1 MIENIRKYSNSWVV
15 KAFLGLLGV
24 CFAFLWGGND
34 ALKMIGLSQDSTV
47 AVVGNK
53 KFSVQDLNTEVYRE
67 SVRMQMMSGQT
78 LTKEQVSAM
87 GLDREVTQQWIY
99 NTLVALEAKD
109 LGMDVSD
116 EFLARNIQE
125 SKLFQTPD
133 GKFSLA
139 RFNEIIR
146 RFGFTNEAGYV
157 GYMRSDTL
165 RYRVLKALSGNAQIT
180 AFSQDPLYAWYEQT
194 REIALATIKAAP
206 IDPSVKITDDM
217 LRDFYGKNLK
227 KFALPERRTAR
238 VLSFSP
244 KQFKSVTVTDTEV
257 KDLYDVQKNDK
268 FKNIPATEALK
279 KIRAQLEADKLK
291 DQTFEM
297 SKKIEEAFASGTSLE
312 TLAKQYQ
319 GTILVINKA
328 HKPLGQVTSLNDQA
342 AAEAFDMEQGTLS
355 PMNFMEDGTGYIV
368 YVDAIHQPVQQ
379 TFQEAK
385 EQVLELYKE
394 QERARM
400 TQVAAENAVTDAKK
414 SSLRNVAMR
423 KKYDVQGIKLSRT
436 KPLSPLKAKL
446 SPLTMLKIFSLP
458 YMGSI
463 AFQELNEN
471 NEPVW
476 YVAQVV
482 EIKPANLMTSSI
494 VQRTEFKERMDKQ
507 IQSDVL
513 QLYYT
518 YLQKKFPVEVK
529 ERFFTD
535 ATESPKRKKRR
546 AIHRFIGR

>member
-15 KAFLGLLGV
+15 KAFLGLLGI

-67 SVRMQMMSGQT
+67 SVRMQMMSGQS
-78 LTKEQVSAM
+78 LTKEQVAEM
-87 GLDREVTQQWIY
+87 GLDREATQQWIY
-99 NTLVALEAKD
+99 NTLVALEAND
-109 LGMDVSD
+109 LGIDVSD
-116 EFLARNIQE
+116 EFLANNIHE

-133 GKFSLA
+133 GKFSIA

-157 GYMRSDTL
+157 SYMRSDTL
-165 RYRVLKALSGNAQIT
+165 RYRILKSLASNVQIT

-194 REIALATIKAAP
+194 REIALATIKAPAP
-206 IDPSVKITDDM
+206 DASVKITDDM
-217 LRDFYGKNLK
+217 LRDYYGKHLK
-227 KFALPERRTAR
+227 QFALAERRTAR

-244 KQFKSVTVTDTEV
+244 KQFKSVTVTDMEV

-268 FKNIPATEALK
+268 FKNIPAADALK
-279 KIRAQLEADKLK
+279 TVRAQLEADKLK

-312 TLAKQYQ
+312 ALAKQHQ
-319 GTILVINKA
+319 GVLKTLDKVQKPSDKA
-328 HKPLGQVTSLNDQA
+328 TSLDDQA
-342 AAEAFDMEQGTLS
+342 ATVAFDLEQGTLS

-385 EQVLELYKE
+385 GRVSELYKE

-414 SSLRNVAMR
+414 SSLRNVGM
-423 KKYDVQGIKLSRT
+423 KNKYDVQGIKLART
-436 KPLSPLKAKL
+436 KALSASKVKL
-446 SPLTMLKIFSLP
+446 SPLSMLKIFSLP
-458 YMGSI
+458 YMGSV
-463 AFQELNEN
+463 AFQELNDK

-482 EIKPANLMTSSI
+482 EIKPANLMTASM
-494 VQRTEFKERMDKQ
+494 VQRTEFKDRMDKQ
-507 IQSDVL
+507 MQSDVL
-513 QLYYT
+513 QIYYT
-518 YLQKKFPVEVK
+518 YLQKKYPVEVK
-529 ERFFTD
+529 ERFFKH
-535 ATESPKRKKRR
+535 ESDPR
-546 AIHRFIGR
+546 A

>member
-1 MIENIRKYSNSWVV
+1 MIGNIRKYADSWVV
-15 KAFLGLLGV
+15 KAFLGLLGI

-67 SVRMQMMSGQT
+67 SVRMQMMSGQS
-78 LTKEQVSAM
+78 LTKEQVAEM
-87 GLDREVTQQWIY
+87 GLDREATQQWIY
-99 NTLVALEAKD
+99 NTLVSLEAQD
-109 LGMDVSD
+109 LGIEVSD
-116 EFLARNIQE
+116 EFLANNIHE

-133 GKFSLA
+133 GKFSIA

-157 GYMRSDTL
+157 SYMRADTL
-165 RYRVLKALSGNAQIT
+165 RYRVLKALAGNVQIT

-194 REIALATIKAAP
+194 REIALATIKAPAT
-206 IDPSVKITDDM
+206 DASVKITDDM
-217 LRDFYGKNLK
+217 LRDYYGKHLK
-227 KFALPERRTAR
+227 QFALPERRTAR

-244 KQFKSVTVTDTEV
+244 KQFKSVTVTDIEV
-257 KDLYDVQKNDK
+257 KDLYEVQKNDK
-268 FKNIPATEALK
+268 FKNIPAADALK
-279 KIRAQLEADKLK
+279 TVRAQLEADKLK

-312 TLAKQYQ
+312 ALAKQHQ
-319 GTILVINKA
+319 GVLKTLDKVQKPTDKA
-328 HKPLGQVTSLNDQA
+328 TSLDDQA
-342 AAEAFDMEQGTLS
+342 AAIAFDLEQGTLS

-385 EQVLELYKE
+385 ARVSELYKE

-414 SSLRNVAMR
+414 SSLRNVGM
-423 KKYDVQGIKLSRT
+423 KNKYDVQGIKLART
-436 KPLSPLKAKL
+436 KVLSASKTKL
-446 SPLTMLKIFSLP
+446 SPLSMLKIFSLP
-458 YMGSI
+458 YMGSV
-463 AFQELNEN
+463 AFQELNDK

-482 EIKPANLMTSSI
+482 EIKPANLMTASM
-494 VQRTEFKERMDKQ
+494 VQRTEFKDRMDKQ
-507 IQSDVL
+507 MQSDVL
-513 QLYYT
+513 QLYYAH
-518 YLQKKFPVEVK
+518 LQKKYPVEVK
-529 ERFFTD
+529 ERFFKH
-535 ATESPKRKKRR
+535 ESDPR
-546 AIHRFIGR
+546 A